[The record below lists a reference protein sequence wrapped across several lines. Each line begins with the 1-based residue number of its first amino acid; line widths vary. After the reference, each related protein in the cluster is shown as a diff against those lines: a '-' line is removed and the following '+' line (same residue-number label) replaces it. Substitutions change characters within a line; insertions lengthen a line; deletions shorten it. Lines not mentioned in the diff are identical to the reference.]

1 MTHLPML
8 LVLAAVSSDPQPTQI
23 QPGTTS
29 PSLVLDMCATA
40 AANATATLAAD
51 DDDDI
56 LNSGTAAYA
65 SAAKC
70 KRFVADFTVLANA
83 NPADNH
89 GTQDFSIGGGITSNT
104 WQGNKA
110 VCESVKVNL
119 TIYKKG
125 VGQTSFTKKTT
136 AAYKGVWADGPM
148 FDMCNL
154 TKTSGTNPP
163 DGTPNASGSETWR
176 VAVSATQN
184 GTAVPVSARI
194 AFDIIPW

>member
-8 LVLAAVSSDPQPTQI
+8 LVLAAVSSDPQPTRI
-23 QPGTTS
+23 QPGTS
-29 PSLVLDMCATA
+29 VPPMMLDTCAIA
-40 AANATATLAAD
+40 APNATATLSAD
-51 DDDDI
+51 DDDDV

-65 SAAKC
+65 SALKC
-70 KRFVADFTVLANA
+70 KRFVADFVVLSNA

-89 GTQDFSIGGGITSNT
+89 GTQEFNVGGGITST
-104 WQGNKA
+104 AWQGNKTA
-110 VCESVKVNL
+110 CEQVKINL

-125 VGQTSFTKKTT
+125 VGQTSFTKQTS

-148 FDMCNL
+148 FDTCNL
-154 TKTSGTNPP
+154 VKTSGSNPP
-163 DGTPNASGSETWR
+163 VGTPNGSGSETWR

-194 AFDIIPW
+194 AFEIIPW

>member
-1 MTHLPML
+1 VRDRCGQRHGDAGCGRRRRHPELGHRRL
-8 LVLAAVSSDPQPTQI
+8 RERSEVQ
-23 QPGTTS
+23 
-29 PSLVLDMCATA
+29 
-40 AANATATLAAD
+40 
-51 DDDDI
+51 
-56 LNSGTAAYA
+56 
-65 SAAKC
+65 
-70 KRFVADFTVLANA
+70 DFTVLANA

-110 VCESVKVNL
+110 ICETVKVNV

-154 TKTSGTNPP
+154 TKTSGSNPP
-163 DGTPNASGSETWR
+163 DGTPNAGGSETWR

>member
-8 LVLAAVSSDPQPTQI
+8 LVLAAVSGDPQPTQI
-23 QPGTTS
+23 QPGAVN
-29 PSLVLDMCATA
+29 PGIVLDYCAKA
-40 AANATATLAAD
+40 APNATATLAAD
-51 DDDDI
+51 DDDDV

-65 SAAKC
+65 TSQC
-70 KRFVADFTVLANA
+70 KRFLADFVVLSTA
-83 NPADNH
+83 NPADSH
-89 GTQDFSIGGGITSNT
+89 GTQEFSIGGGITST
-104 WQGNKA
+104 AYQGNKTS
-110 VCESVKVNL
+110 CEQVKVNL

-125 VGQTSFTKKTT
+125 VGQTSFAKQST

-148 FDMCNL
+148 FDTCNL
-154 TKTSGTNPP
+154 VKTSGTNPP
-163 DGTPNASGSETWR
+163 DGTPNAGGSETWR